1 MPMVTGP
8 QLCQGCSVSL
18 QSFHLSTHHP
28 ASPRALIAQTPGVLS
43 PSVEAS
49 GFHLCPFPISQPG
62 NFLKVAN

>member
-8 QLCQGCSVSL
+8 QLCHGFSVSL
-18 QSFHLSTHHP
+18 QPFLLSTHQA
-28 ASPRALIAQTPGVLS
+28 ASPRALIAQTLAVLS

-49 GFHLCPFPISQPG
+49 GLHLCPFPISQPG